1 MAKRITAT
9 KAARKLS
16 DILDRVEHAGEEFVV
31 ERHGRV
37 VAMISPP
44 AAGASRSF
52 TVGDLRRLVATLPK
66 PDPRFAKDLAE
77 IRRRQPRLPRNPW
90 PSSSTPRS

>member
-9 KAARKLS
+9 KAARELS

-37 VAMISPP
+37 VATIAPP
-44 AAGASRSF
+44 GPGMRRRF
-52 TVGDLRRLVATLPK
+52 TVGDLRRLLATIPK
-66 PDPRFAKDLAE
+66 PDSDFAKDLAE
-77 IRRRQPRLPRNPW
+77 IRRRQPRLPKNPW
-90 PSSSTPRS
+90 PSSSTRRS